1 MLFFRETSIGKIGI
15 AEKDGC
21 ISHLFLPT
29 DCAPQDMEI
38 GETPLLKQAFEQLE
52 LYLNGQLKEFTVPL
66 KAEGTDFMKSVWQKL
81 LDVPY
86 GQTASY
92 KDIAIAVGNHRGYR
106 AVGMANNRNP
116 IPIIIPCHRIIGS
129 NGDLVGYGG
138 GVEMKVKLLGLEGY
152 RGKGMDSV

>member
-1 MLFFRETSIGKIGI
+1 MIFFRETSIGKIGI

-21 ISHLFLPT
+21 ITHLYLPT
-29 DCAPQDMEI
+29 DNVPRDIELC
-38 GETPLLKQAFEQLE
+38 ETPLLREAFEQLE
-52 LYLNGQLKEFTVPL
+52 LYLNGQLKGFTLPL
-66 KAEGTDFMKSVWQKL
+66 LPEGTTFMKSVWQKL

-92 KDIAIAVGNHRGYR
+92 KDIAIAVGNPRGAR
-106 AVGMANNRNP
+106 AVGLANNRNP

-138 GVEMKVKLLGLEGY
+138 GLDMKIKLLGLEGY
-152 RGKGMDSV
+152 RGKGMPSV